1 MDEHDP
7 RWGAKPNESVPSDED
22 DEALGERIR
31 AAGPRPPIP
40 PEALAALHATVRAAL
55 RTPGAPSERDEEG
68 RAPQP
73 VGRWWRLAA
82 AAAFFLALG
91 FGWFTFRT
99 LSPQRATPTAWVEA
113 ATGPLEV
120 EIGKGY
126 WRAVPPGERL
136 SEGARLRTGKGS
148 RASLRLAA
156 GETVR
161 VDSESQVRF
170 LSAATVG
177 LERGAI
183 YADTGR
189 GKPAGSA
196 LEVRTPICT
205 VRHLGT
211 QFEVRWIEA
220 APAALRVRVREG
232 AVEVEGEGR
241 TERAVAGEQ
250 LAVLRGG
257 VVARTPIAGYG
268 ADWDWVMDAAG
279 RLEIE
284 GRTLGELLDRI
295 ERETGWRVRFAD
307 SALEGSARRIV
318 LHGGVGALRPDQ
330 AAFAILA
337 GAGFEGELD
346 QGVLV
351 VRLKTPS

>member
-7 RWGAKPNESVPSDED
+7 RIDAAPDERND
-22 DEALGERIR
+22 DEEALAARIF
-31 AAGPRPPIP
+31 AAGPRSPIP
-40 PEALAALHATVRAAL
+40 PEALAALHATARAAL
-55 RTPGAPSERDEEG
+55 RLPRTPGESEARS
-68 RAPQP
+68 AQAMK
-73 VGRWWRLAA
+73 RWWRLAA
-82 AAAFFLALG
+82 AAALLLALG

-99 LSPQRATPTAWVEA
+99 LSPSRATPVALIEG

-126 WRAVPPGERL
+126 WRAVRVGERL

-148 RASLRLAA
+148 RASLRMTEGA
-156 GETVR
+156 TVR

-170 LSAATVG
+170 LSAAVVG
-177 LERGAI
+177 LERGGI
-183 YADTGR
+183 YADTGL
-189 GKPAGSA
+189 GKPGGPA
-196 LEVRTPICT
+196 LEVKTPLCT

-220 APAALRVRVREG
+220 APAAVRVRVREG
-232 AVEVEGEGR
+232 SIEVEGEGR
-241 TERAVAGEQ
+241 TERATAGEE
-250 LAVLRGG
+250 LSVLREGG
-257 VVARTPIAGYG
+257 AVRTRIAGYG

-284 GRTLGELLDRI
+284 GRTFGELLDRVR
-295 ERETGWRVRFAD
+295 RETGWQVRFAD
-307 SALEGSARRIV
+307 PGIEPSARRIV

-337 GAGFEGELD
+337 GAGFEGELE
-346 QGVLV
+346 QGVLI
-351 VRLKTPS
+351 VRLRAPS

>member
-7 RWGAKPNESVPSDED
+7 RFGATPNESDED
-22 DEALGERIR
+22 DEALGARIA

-55 RTPGAPSERDEEG
+55 GAPDTPSERDR
-68 RAPQP
+68 RAPQTA
-73 VGRWWRLAA
+73 GRWWRLAA
-82 AAAFFLALG
+82 AAALFLALG
-91 FGWFTFRT
+91 FGWFLFRG
-99 LSPQRATPTAWVEA
+99 LFSPRTGPVAVVEA

-126 WRAVPPGERL
+126 WREVRL
-136 SEGARLRTGKGS
+136 DEPLLANARLRTAKGS
-148 RASLRLAA
+148 RAALRLTD
-156 GETVR
+156 GTWVR
-161 VDSESQVRF
+161 VDAESQVRF
-170 LSAATVG
+170 LSAVSVG
-177 LERGAI
+177 LERGGL
-183 YADTGR
+183 YVDTGA
-189 GKPAGSA
+189 AGRSAAA
-196 LEVRTPICT
+196 LEVKTPLCT

-257 VVARTPIAGYG
+257 VVARTPIAAFG

-279 RLEIE
+279 RLKIE
-284 GRTLGELLDRI
+284 GRTLGELLDRVQ
-295 ERETGWRVRFAD
+295 RETGWRVRFAD
-307 SALEGSARRIV
+307 PGIESSARRIV

-337 GAGFEGELD
+337 GAGFEGEAR

-351 VRLKTPS
+351 VRRR

>member
-7 RWGAKPNESVPSDED
+7 RFGAMPIESDED
-22 DEALGERIR
+22 DEALGARIA

-55 RTPGAPSERDEEG
+55 GAPGTPSEGDRH
-68 RAPQP
+68 APRP

-82 AAAFFLALG
+82 AAALFLALG
-91 FGWFTFRT
+91 FGGFLFRGL
-99 LSPQRATPTAWVEA
+99 LSPRTGPVAVVET

-126 WRAVPPGERL
+126 WREVRLGEPL
-136 SEGARLRTGKGS
+136 LPNARLRTAKGS
-148 RASLRLAA
+148 RVALRWTD
-156 GETVR
+156 GTWVR
-161 VDSESQVRF
+161 VDAESQVKF
-170 LSAATVG
+170 LSAARVG
-177 LERGAI
+177 LERGGL
-183 YADTGR
+183 YVDTGAAAR
-189 GKPAGSA
+189 SAAA
-196 LEVRTPICT
+196 LEVKTPLCT

-250 LAVLRGG
+250 LAVFRGG

-284 GRTLGELLDRI
+284 GRTLGELLDRVR
-295 ERETGWRVRFAD
+295 RETGWRVRFAD
-307 SALEGSARRIV
+307 SALEGAARRIV

-337 GAGFEGELD
+337 GAGFEGELE

-351 VRLKTPS
+351 VRRR